1 LNLEN
6 AAVVMRATELVDRV
20 RAQRIGPG
28 RERFAHAPRTYSTL
42 TAMKV
47 GLLQFFGWR
56 DRSVPLN
63 DVYDR
68 ALERIEIMDRNG
80 YDAVWLAEHH
90 FSGYSVCPSV
100 HVMAAHIAART
111 RNLRIGTAVTLAAF
125 YHPLRIAEEIAL
137 LDVLT
142 GGRINWGAGRG
153 FDPREFSIFGV
164 PVEES
169 ADRFREAVEIVL
181 AAWTNEKLDFQGRFH
196 SYEGVEVLPKPLQQP
211 HPPTWVAASSPPA
224 IDWAAG
230 RGLSILMDPHSPHFE
245 IAKKFQRYADGLERA
260 GHELAGREIPI
271 GRLVAVAGTDQEA
284 EAIARRGAK
293 WTAGSYIPKEAL
305 GVFRPGEQDLD
316 PEDHYLRDVVIHG
329 SPERVVDKLKQLEEE
344 IPMGYLLLSPLSEK
358 TFGYFTDKVL
368 PHVAG

>member
-1 LNLEN
+1 
-6 AAVVMRATELVDRV
+6 
-20 RAQRIGPG
+20 
-28 RERFAHAPRTYSTL
+28 
-42 TAMKV
+42 MKV

-56 DRSVPLN
+56 DRSIPLN
-63 DVYDR
+63 DVYER
-68 ALERIEIMDRNG
+68 ALERIEIMDKSG

-90 FSGYSVCPSV
+90 FTGYSVCPSV

-125 YHPLRIAEEIAL
+125 YHPLRIAEEVAL

-181 AAWTNEKLDFQGRFH
+181 AAWKSEKLEFEGRFH
-196 SYEGVEVLPKPLQQP
+196 HYQGVEVLPKPLQQP
-211 HPPTWVAASSPPA
+211 HPPTWVAASSEGA
-224 IDWAAG
+224 VDWAAG
-230 RGLSILMDPHSPHFE
+230 RGLSILMDPHSPHPA
-245 IAKKFQRYADGLERA
+245 IARKLRRYGEGLERA
-260 GHELAGREIPI
+260 GHSLAGREIPM
-271 GRLVAVAGTDQEA
+271 GRLVAVAETDAEA

-293 WTAGSYIPKEAL
+293 WTAGAYIPKEVL
-305 GVFRPGEQDLD
+305 GHFRGDQEELD
-316 PEDHYLRDVVIHG
+316 PVDHYLRDVVIHG
-329 SPERVVDKLKQLEEE
+329 SPERVVDQLQRLEEE

-358 TFGYFTDKVL
+358 TFGLFTDKVL
-368 PHVAG
+368 PHVLS